1 MPERNLLLSGHLEA
15 AMQIKK
21 LLIKNFKSIREL
33 SLEHLENALILVGKN
48 STGKTAVLEAVRAV
62 SGSNTITKDDF
73 RDPAFP
79 VSIYVELSISEE
91 DLMIFHRQNIVSK
104 YRGYEPWLKD
114 FQKKL
119 PSYQNGILSFTY
131 LKYENGIS
139 RYSDGIKKDN
149 PYLPMV
155 FPQIYYID
163 TQRNLG
169 QFQKTLLLWMEDD
182 LMKQMRS
189 DCCLFDTGKRCNHCF
204 ECIGLLNQK
213 PAGELNA
220 FQAARLLDHKLYEL
234 NLNDFSRKMNKNF
247 HRNGGQEEI
256 VYSMKQ
262 NMEQLLSVNTKTISP
277 NGRRPK
283 SLEKM
288 GKGMRSVYMLSLLE
302 TYAEGTGQN
311 QGIIVV
317 EEPEI
322 FLHPQMQKVAGEILY
337 RLSKKNQVLFTTHSP
352 NLLSNFNT
360 RQIRQMVL
368 DDTSCSKVMAQTDI
382 SRILNDLGYSAA
394 DLMNVN
400 FVFIVEGKQD
410 KNRLPLLLE
419 KYYSET
425 TDDQGN
431 LFRIAIINTNSCT
444 NIKTYANLKY
454 INQIYLKDQFL
465 MIRDGD
471 GKNRKELQRQL
482 CSYYA
487 DMQKIEDRDDLPRVR
502 PENVLVLKYYSF
514 ENYFLNPY
522 YMVKAGVLKKEEDFY
537 RILLKNWK
545 EHLRTITSGKHLRQI
560 LGKDLK
566 IMEDIKQH
574 MEEIKIYLRGHNLF
588 DIFYGRYKDREEEIL
603 AKYIEI
609 APREEFRD
617 ILDAIDHFLYF
628 ESRKK

>member
-1 MPERNLLLSGHLEA
+1 
-15 AMQIKK
+15 MQIKTVT
-21 LLIKNFKSIREL
+21 IKNFKSIQEL
-33 SLEHLENALILVGKN
+33 SLQNLENALILVGKN
-48 STGKTAVLEAVRAV
+48 STGKTAVLEAIRAV
-62 SGSNTITKDDF
+62 SGSYNITKDDF
-73 RDPAFP
+73 RDISLP
-79 VSIYVELSISEE
+79 VSIYMELSVTEE
-91 DLMIFHRQNIVSK
+91 DLLLFHRQSLVSK
-104 YRGYEPWLKD
+104 YRGYEAWLKD

-119 PSYQNGILSFTY
+119 PSYQNGVLSFTY
-131 LKYENGIS
+131 TKYENGLCH
-139 RYSDGIKKDN
+139 YSDGIKKEN
-149 PYLPMV
+149 PYIPMV
-155 FPQIYYID
+155 FPKIYYID
-163 TQRNLG
+163 TQRNLD
-169 QFQKTLLLWMEDD
+169 QFQKDLLLWMEDD

-189 DCCLFDTGKRCNHCF
+189 NSCLFDSGKKCSHCF
-204 ECIGLLNQK
+204 DCIGLLSK
-213 PAGELNA
+213 KTAGELNA
-220 FQAARLLDHKLYEL
+220 FETARLLDYKLYEL
-234 NLNDFSRKMNKNF
+234 NLNDFSKKMNANF
-247 HRNGGQEEI
+247 RRNGGQEEI
-256 VYSMKQ
+256 IYSMKQ
-262 NMEQLLSVNTKTISP
+262 NMEQLLSVHTTTFSSATKRT
-277 NGRRPK
+277 K
-283 SLEKM
+283 SLKKM
-288 GKGMRSVYMLSLLE
+288 AKGMRSVYMLSLLE
-302 TYAEGTGQN
+302 TYAEGSGQN

-322 FLHPQMQKVAGEILY
+322 FLHPQMQKMAGEILY

-368 DDTSCSKVMAQTDI
+368 DENSCSHTTETTDI

-410 KNRLPLLLE
+410 RSRLPLLLK

-425 TDDQGN
+425 FDSNGN

-487 DMQKIEDRDDLPRVR
+487 DMERIEETDALPRVR
-502 PENVLVLKYYSF
+502 SENVLILKYYSF

-522 YMVKAGVLKKEEDFY
+522 YMTKIGVIKQEEDFY

-545 EHLRTITSGKHLRQI
+545 EHLKTFSSGKHLRQI
-560 LGKDLK
+560 IGQDLRT
-566 IMEDIKQH
+566 IDDIKNH

-588 DIFYGRYKDREEEIL
+588 DIFYGRYKDREDELLE
-603 AKYIEI
+603 KYISI
-609 APREEFRD
+609 APREEFKD
-617 ILDAIDHFLYF
+617 ILDAIDRFVYF